1 MSEFQALQHALVIAA
16 ILFGLGLV
24 GFFVRR
30 NMIVMFLCV
39 ELMLQGVSLALVAWS
54 RLYGQWDGQ
63 MLVTFIISVA
73 ACEAAIAL
81 VLVLMLCQ
89 YSGSLDIAGWQ
100 NLREESVRPFVDQ
113 EVPEEAIR
121 ADQKEWPILT
131 PAGIEPKKSTEEPL
145 HRSHV

>member
-1 MSEFQALQHALVIAA
+1 MSDIQALQHALIIAA

-30 NMIVMFLCV
+30 NMIVMFLCA
-39 ELMLQGVSLALVAWS
+39 ELMLQGVSLALVAWG

-100 NLREESVRPFVDQ
+100 NLREESVQPFVDQ
-113 EVPEEAIR
+113 EVPEEAMC
-121 ADQKEWPILT
+121 ADQTEWPILT
-131 PAGIEPKKSTEEPL
+131 PAGIEPKKSTEVPL